1 MNDINQQ
8 TFLNE
13 LSALLTF
20 MTEDDRLEALTLY
33 EKMFDDT
40 DDEQT
45 LIRALQSPTRQAVVI
60 ARAYDASARKKQASL
75 AERSRDAEEEPTPAF
90 VRAIL
95 HSYEKVPLS
104 ADPDPRPVVMPAD
117 PLPAPQP
124 AADEPVRPLAET
136 SVTPEEE
143 APVPE
148 EKPEEAPLVVAPAFD
163 PEKTADTE
171 ETPEEEPLIPR
182 SGLREEEAEEE
193 RALPGETRVRTRPFL
208 MTVFVLLAI
217 PVTLLGV
224 LLLLLPT
231 VLSLLLAS
239 GAIAAG
245 GAGIVTAFGGFA
257 LFSEK
262 LIVLGCAVILLALG
276 VLFLWLFTWFVFGG
290 IVGLFRGVIRL
301 GRAWCCE
308 EVPA

>member
-75 AERSRDAEEEPTPAF
+75 AEHSREAEEEPTPAF

-104 ADPDPRPVVMPAD
+104 LDAEPRPAAEPAE

-124 AADEPVRPLAET
+124 AEAEPVLTVTET
-136 SVTPEEE
+136 SGESEEQTPVSDEATEEE
-143 APVPE
+143 TPVVTTGPA
-148 EKPEEAPLVVAPAFD
+148 PEEAPAP
-163 PEKTADTE
+163 E
-171 ETPEEEPLIPR
+171 EEEEPLLLSSGLPEEEP
-182 SGLREEEAEEE
+182 AEE
-193 RALPGETRVRTRPFL
+193 RALPGETRVHTRPFL

-231 VLSLLLAS
+231 ILSLLLAS

-245 GAGIVTAFGGFA
+245 GAGIVTAFSGFA

>member
-8 TFLNE
+8 AFLNE

-75 AERSRDAEEEPTPAF
+75 ADRSRDAEEEPTPAF

-104 ADPDPRPVVMPAD
+104 PDPDPRPVIMPAE

-124 AADEPVRPLAET
+124 VEDVPVRAAAET
-136 SVTPEEE
+136 SGEPEEKS
-143 APVPE
+143 PVPE
-148 EKPEEAPLVVAPAFD
+148 EKPEEASPDGISAAAP
-163 PEKTADTE
+163 E
-171 ETPEEEPLIPR
+171 EATEEEPLVLR
-182 SGLREEEAEEE
+182 SGLQEEEPEEE
-193 RALPGETRVRTRPFL
+193 RSLPGETRVRTRPFL

-231 VLSLLLAS
+231 VISLLLAS

-301 GRAWCCE
+301 GRTWCCE